1 MVHPR
6 IGDSGLEK
14 RAVLGHNL
22 PSLKDL
28 ALPTEPWESSMAPR
42 KPRKKAAREGAGH
55 PPAGSAGTTRPNPVE
70 AAPPGRSRPAPPG
83 AADRGIQLA
92 GSALLLLAVGATFLP
107 APLAWGAGHWAY
119 APVSVAAL
127 LAAAGLVTLWTP
139 VGLRVGEGVVS
150 AGRTLVLGPPLLAY
164 AALPGIFAALG
175 WALRSRVHFLGDGW
189 LLGELVSR
197 ELGYHGFDFV
207 DYLVKA
213 RLFGALGLASE
224 ADSFALFAAIS
235 VAAGAFYAMATA
247 FVARRFEGDA
257 GERISLYLLLMGLP
271 AVQLFFG
278 YVECYALLSVGMVL
292 FLGTTWLH
300 YQARVPAWVPAAAF
314 GFGLFWHLDALFLG
328 PLLLFLIA
336 YPPAGAPPVV
346 RRLLQVAGPPLAAL
360 LLAAGLYTL
369 TGYRAEHF
377 ELDFLTG
384 REGLRLFNRL
394 AGSHGMLSWAH
405 WRDVVNLLLFLGALP
420 LTLAA
425 GGWIAA
431 RTRSRGAG
439 SGGAA
444 AAPGGSPAAEADRRA
459 WVVFGTGSLWFALL
473 AAALHMKLGIPRDWD
488 LLAAQS
494 PVLLLAALAL
504 WRRRAGSWGRPR
516 VVAACAVLSLVW
528 TAPWIGINAQS
539 ETAVARFRD
548 LLEGQRRFARAY
560 GHEEIGKYYR
570 KLGEME
576 RAFAEYERC
585 TRIFPENA
593 RFHSVLG
600 ALQFQEGLKDASFE
614 SFRQC
619 LEVDSTYATALEM
632 MARLHAERSEFG
644 AGIEYSRRLAGR
656 PDESVVAASVHA
668 FLAEQVGEN
677 HEAIEAY
684 QRALRREPGNTRMIL
699 ALARLYLLETM
710 FPNAIGAYREIL
722 EREPKSVEAR
732 SGLLAALWAPLRSR
746 PGEWSKPENRAR
758 IEEAHRLMMDLALEG
773 QLTAGLQSWR
783 EELERAFEQTRPQR

>member
-1 MVHPR
+1 
-6 IGDSGLEK
+6 
-14 RAVLGHNL
+14 
-22 PSLKDL
+22 
-28 ALPTEPWESSMAPR
+28 MAPR
-42 KPRKKAAREGAGH
+42 KPRKKAARKGAGH
-55 PPAGSAGTTRPNPVE
+55 SPVGSAGTTRSTPE
-70 AAPPGRSRPAPPG
+70 GTAPLGSSRPVPPG
-83 AADRGIQLA
+83 AADRAIQLA

-119 APVSVAAL
+119 APAWVAAL

-139 VGLRVGEGVVS
+139 VGLRVGEHVLS

-164 AALPGIFAALG
+164 AALPGVFAVLG

-213 RLFGALGLASE
+213 RLFGALGLSTE
-224 ADSFALFAAIS
+224 ADSFTLFAVIS
-235 VAAGAFYAMATA
+235 VAAGALYAMATA

-257 GERISLYLLLMGLP
+257 GERVSLYLLLMGLP

-278 YVECYALLSVGMVL
+278 YLECYSLLSVGMVL
-292 FLGTTWLH
+292 FLGATWLY
-300 YQARVPAWVPAAAF
+300 YQARVPAWVPATAF

-336 YPPAGAPPVV
+336 YPPAGAPLLG

-360 LLAAGLYTL
+360 LLAAGVYAL
-369 TGYRAEHF
+369 TGYRTEHF

-384 REGLRLFNRL
+384 REGLRLFNRMSG
-394 AGSHGMLSWAH
+394 AHGMLSWAH
-405 WRDVVNLLLFLGALP
+405 WRDVVNLLIFLGALP

-425 GGWIAA
+425 AGWIARRIRPA
-431 RTRSRGAG
+431 T
-439 SGGAA
+439 A
-444 AAPGGSPAAEADRRA
+444 AAPAEGAPAEGTQEPDAGVAGKAVRPADAALEADRRA
-459 WVVFGTGSLWFALL
+459 WVVFATGSLWFAFL

-528 TAPWIGINAQS
+528 TAPWIGINAGN

-570 KLGEME
+570 KMGAME

-585 TRIFPENA
+585 TQIFPENA

-600 ALQFQEGLKDASFE
+600 ALQFQEGLKNASFE

-632 MARLHAERSEFG
+632 MARLHAERSEFEK
-644 AGIEYSRRLAGR
+644 GIDYSRRLAGR
-656 PDESVVAASVHA
+656 PDESVAAASVHA

-677 HEAIEAY
+677 QEAIEAY

-710 FPNAIGAYREIL
+710 FPNAIGAYREVL
-722 EREPKSVEAR
+722 EREPNSVEAR
-732 SGLLAALWAPLRSR
+732 SGLLAALWAPLRTQ
-746 PGEWSKPENRAR
+746 PGEWSKPENHAR
-758 IEEAHRLMMDLALEG
+758 IQGAHRLMMELDVEG
-773 QLTAGLQSWR
+773 QLTPGLQSWR
-783 EELERAFEQTRPQR
+783 EELGRAFEQTRPRR